1 MNQKNIK
8 EPIFEY
14 LESLSEFIPAS
25 FYWCD
30 LDGRF
35 INLNN
40 RTVKAIGAQKKEDI
54 IGKNVYE
61 LYQDQFIADKL
72 QKDIDQ
78 IVRTGKPS
86 LVEDKILDVTTHK
99 FRYFSATRG
108 PLFNKKVELIGVM
121 GVSIETT
128 AEKEAELLRAEN
140 EVHKLEK
147 EAAETIA
154 KEQQNFR
161 KIADR
166 VAHDLRPLVATI
178 SYLAKLQAIN
188 LPEKERITLRDAA
201 NRINDLANYLLSY
214 YKPTTFDENTP
225 NQPVPLLVTGAITEI
240 LSEKRLQYPNLPVR
254 FINKFHPDS
263 YFTFIIIQAVAFKS
277 MLSNL
282 INNSVD
288 AFEGNEGIVTVG
300 LECETDVF
308 KITIQ
313 DNGKGMS
320 PALVDKIMNRVA
332 VTSGKQDGHG
342 IGLTQVRETLEQNNG
357 KFTIDSKPGVG
368 TKITLTFPKITPPAW
383 VAEKVELNDDDL
395 IIVVDDD
402 SSIHGSWDLRFAA
415 AAPQFRLKHFT
426 LADDAI
432 RFMNAMSAEE
442 KQKIFL
448 LTDYELLEQ
457 GLNGL
462 DIIKQTGVQRSI
474 LVTSCYEDTQV
485 QEQAQTTDTTIL
497 PKLLAL
503 EVPISVTS
511 SNNDPKLQ
519 TIPAGDLLHVELL
532 IVDDYKPLT
541 ESLSNSI

>member
-254 FINKFHPDS
+254 FINK
-263 YFTFIIIQAVAFKS
+263 
-277 MLSNL
+277 LSNL

-342 IGLTQVRETLEQNNG
+342 IGLTQV
-357 KFTIDSKPGVG
+357 
-368 TKITLTFPKITPPAW
+368 
-383 VAEKVELNDDDL
+383 
-395 IIVVDDD
+395 
-402 SSIHGSWDLRFAA
+402 
-415 AAPQFRLKHFT
+415 
-426 LADDAI
+426 
-432 RFMNAMSAEE
+432 
-442 KQKIFL
+442 
-448 LTDYELLEQ
+448 
-457 GLNGL
+457 
-462 DIIKQTGVQRSI
+462 
-474 LVTSCYEDTQV
+474 
-485 QEQAQTTDTTIL
+485 
-497 PKLLAL
+497 
-503 EVPISVTS
+503 
-511 SNNDPKLQ
+511 
-519 TIPAGDLLHVELL
+519 
-532 IVDDYKPLT
+532 
-541 ESLSNSI
+541 